1 MPFLGFLGA
10 DTHPL
15 NTTLQKTRRTNR
27 LTHSHKQ
34 CTRQSITLRL
44 CSMHL
49 QKERAGENEVV
60 ERAGLLGVHRLTL
73 LAAL

>member
-1 MPFLGFLGA
+1 
-10 DTHPL
+10 
-15 NTTLQKTRRTNR
+15 
-27 LTHSHKQ
+27 
-34 CTRQSITLRL
+34 
-44 CSMHL
+44 MHL